1 MGHVGTSNLKTARA
15 SEVRQTA
22 NQRDVSGMNTVDPL
36 NSQEVEDRG
45 LYRGSMA

>member
-1 MGHVGTSNLKTARA
+1 MGHVGTSNLKTAIA

-22 NQRDVSGMNTVDPL
+22 NQRELSGMNTVYPH